1 MRKSLGKRNDSNVW
15 PESHGRVPPLG
26 TQVWMRKMMTFWVRG
41 GAAALLIATVP
52 ALADAPR
59 APLFE
64 AVIKCRSIPD
74 AVARAACYDR
84 AVDALDSAERE
95 RKITVIDAG
104 QVREVRKR
112 LFGLTLPNLPVFGE
126 RTVDTPE
133 IKQLDGTLAAA
144 SEDRYGHWLLTL
156 ADGSVWRQMDDLPV
170 ARAPREGDPV
180 TVRRGTL
187 GSFRISVHGEPSLR
201 VRREASG
208 G

>member
-1 MRKSLGKRNDSNVW
+1 
-15 PESHGRVPPLG
+15 
-26 TQVWMRKMMTFWVRG
+26 MMTTRHLLGCVGLVF
-41 GAAALLIATVP
+41 AASAALAE
-52 ALADAPR
+52 APR

-64 AVIKCRSIPD
+64 AVVACRPIPD
-74 AVARAACYDR
+74 AAARAACYDR
-84 AVDALDSAERE
+84 AVDALDSAERA
-95 RKITVIDAG
+95 RTVTIIDAG

-133 IKQLDGTLAAA
+133 IKQIDGTLAAA
-144 SEDRYGHWLLTL
+144 SEDRYGHWLFTL
-156 ADGSVWRQMDDLPV
+156 EDGSVWRQMDDLPV
-170 ARAPREGDPV
+170 ARAPRQGDAV

-187 GSFRISVHGEPSLR
+187 GSFRISVRDEPSLR